1 MKFFTVT
8 SIFLISCFLA
18 GCVGEEYHYVDDAEL
33 KPGPGLLSGEDGVFT
48 VYGKTPTDGKEKK
61 AAEEDGQH
69 EVAPNVI
76 TN

>member
-1 MKFFTVT
+1 MKLFAVA
-8 SIFLISCFLA
+8 SIFFVSFLLA

-48 VYGKTPTDGKEKK
+48 IYEKK
-61 AAEEDGQH
+61 PVGDQEKENSRQEEQH
-69 EVAPNVI
+69 QVLPAVI